1 MQCKF
6 EASDDPQARL
16 WAKMLKTLTLLGAIL
31 ACVAGSTN
39 TTDLFHTMLHGDPH
53 RLDTL
58 RAQAVEDQR
67 VGRYSGVIGQQLSH
81 LNESGTASA
90 HPPDANHTSALIDA
104 FMLTPIVPDRARC
117 QVYRHIARHEC
128 FRSHENSTQLNSLK
142 TTLKTREKLCEVSWS
157 ALSNYTVETHLQTCF
172 QGTGH
177 NETCTGHAL
186 ACMTALDLAELSS
199 ITTAANMFMTPGPT
213 LHKRG
218 DVNDTM
224 DLITKAS
231 ITVRNG
237 AITTAISEAVSVG
250 FTIAAFIPGVD
261 VVAASWIL
269 ADVLGAITG
278 STQFYAW
285 NQLEKAIRTNATDPH
300 GIADKRKIAW
310 TCQLFPYLFK
320 HCYKV
325 D

>member
-1 MQCKF
+1 
-6 EASDDPQARL
+6 
-16 WAKMLKTLTLLGAIL
+16 MLKTLTLLGAIL

-39 TTDLFHTMLHGDPH
+39 TTDLFHTMLHGDLH

-58 RAQAVEDQR
+58 RAQAIEDQR
-67 VGRYSGVIGQQLSH
+67 VGRYSGVLEQRLPLSKA
-81 LNESGTASA
+81 TYTT
-90 HPPDANHTSALIDA
+90 PDANRTSSVVDS
-104 FMLTPIVPDRARC
+104 FMFVPIVPDKARC

-128 FRSHENSTQLNSLK
+128 FRSHENSTQLTSLK
-142 TTLKTREKLCEVSWS
+142 KILRTREKLCEVSWS
-157 ALSNYTVETHLQTCF
+157 ALFNYTVETHLQTCF
-172 QGTGH
+172 QGAGH
-177 NETCTGHAL
+177 NETCTSHAL
-186 ACMTALDLAELSS
+186 ACMTALDHAELSS
-199 ITTAANMFMTPGPT
+199 ITTLTNLAMATGQT

-231 ITVRNG
+231 ITLRNG
-237 AITTAISEAVSVG
+237 AITTSISEAVSVG

-261 VVAASWIL
+261 VVAASYIL

-278 STQFYAW
+278 SAQFYAW

-300 GIADKRKIAW
+300 GIAGRRKIAW

-320 HCYKV
+320 HCYKIG
-325 D
+325 